1 MKRRFGQV
9 KSYDDW
15 LRPKI
20 VANASQLLEREM
32 KRYKGRIRTVHLCLS
47 TDPFMY
53 GQDEVIDL
61 SLTIIKR
68 LNDENIKCS
77 LLTKGVY
84 PEVLTDRS
92 IFSSD
97 NDFGITLVSLDDV
110 FKKNYEPYSA
120 PYIERIGKMKRL
132 HQEGFN
138 TWVMMEPYPTP
149 NIIKQDIIEIL
160 ESVSFVD
167 RIIFGGWNYSSK
179 SSSFRFRDEFYGS
192 QAEVLTEFCR
202 DKNIEHE
209 IIQGK

>member
-9 KSYDDW
+9 KSYNDW

-20 VANASQLLEREM
+20 VANASQLLERELV
-32 KRYKGRIRTVHLCLS
+32 RYKGKIRVVHLCLS
-47 TDPFMY
+47 TDPFMHE
-53 GQDEVIDL
+53 QDEVIDL
-61 SLTIIKR
+61 SLAIIKR
-68 LNDENIKCS
+68 LNDERIRCS

-97 NDFGITLVSLDDV
+97 NDFGITLISINES
-110 FKKNYEPYSA
+110 FKKEYEPYSA
-120 PYIERIGKMKRL
+120 PYIERIGKLKRL

-138 TWVMMEPYPTP
+138 TWLMMEPYPTP
-149 NIIKQDIIEIL
+149 NIIKQDITEIL
-160 ESVSFVD
+160 EMVSFVD
-167 RIIFGGWNYSSK
+167 RIIFGRWNYSSK
-179 SSSFRFRDEFYGS
+179 SNSFKFRDEFYES

>member
-1 MKRRFGQV
+1 M

-15 LRPKI
+15 LKPKI
-20 VANASQLLEREM
+20 VANAMELLERELA
-32 KRYKGRIRTVHLCLS
+32 RYKGRIRTVHLCLS

-84 PEVLTDRS
+84 PEILTDRS

-120 PYIERIGKMKRL
+120 PYIERIGKLKRL
-132 HQEGFN
+132 HQEGFR

-149 NIIKQDIIEIL
+149 NIIKQDITEIL
-160 ESVSFVD
+160 EMVSFVD
-167 RIIFGGWNYSSK
+167 RIIFGRWNYSSK
-179 SSSFRFRDEFYGS
+179 SNSFKFRDEFYES

-202 DKNIEHE
+202 DKNIECE